1 MTYDLHNKIRALR
14 RQRRLRQDYIAA
26 QAGVSRSAMCAYEA
40 GTRRPQYETL
50 VLLAEIYGTTT
61 DYLLGRSDRALDVSG
76 LTAEQY
82 AIVAALVENM
92 TDQNKQLEDFQK

>member
-1 MTYDLHNKIRALR
+1 MTYDLHIKIRALR
-14 RQRRLRQDYIAA
+14 RQKRLRQDHVAA
-26 QAGVSRSAMCAYEA
+26 QVGVSKSAMCAYES

-50 VLLAEIYGTTT
+50 VLLAELYGTTT
-61 DYLLGRSDRALDVSG
+61 DFLLGRSDRALDVSG

-92 TDQNKQLEDFQK
+92 TEQNQQLEDLRK